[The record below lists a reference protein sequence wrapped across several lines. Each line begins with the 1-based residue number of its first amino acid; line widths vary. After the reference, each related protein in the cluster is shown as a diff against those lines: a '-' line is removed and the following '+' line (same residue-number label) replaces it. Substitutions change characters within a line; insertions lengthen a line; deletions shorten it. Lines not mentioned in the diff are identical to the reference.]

1 VLKLAQFIKVAQRDD
16 IAEGSVKMVETG
28 GRKLALFHSN
38 GQFYAID
45 NACLHQGGPLA
56 EGEVY
61 GTRVVCPW
69 HGWEYDF
76 AAGRNVDDPSMKLT
90 CFLVKVEGDDVMVE
104 L

>member
-1 VLKLAQFIKVAQRDD
+1 MAQFIKAARRSD
-16 IAEGSVKMVETG
+16 IPEGSGKMIETG
-28 GRKLALFHSN
+28 GRTLALFHSN

-45 NACLHQGGPLA
+45 NACMHRGGPLG

-76 AAGRNVDDPSMKLT
+76 STGRNVDDPSMKLS
-90 CFLVKVEGDDVMVE
+90 CFVVKVEGDDILIE
-104 L
+104 I